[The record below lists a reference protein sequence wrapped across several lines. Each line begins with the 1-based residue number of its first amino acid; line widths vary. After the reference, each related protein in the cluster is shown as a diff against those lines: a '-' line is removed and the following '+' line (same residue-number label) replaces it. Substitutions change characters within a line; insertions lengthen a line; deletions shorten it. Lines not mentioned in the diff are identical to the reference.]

1 MGQTAVGETRTGTV
15 TTYLRA
21 VGLFSLD
28 VRLFLLSSALIGLC
42 WKGIYAVLYNLY
54 LLRLGYGPGFIG
66 LANAVPTLTYGIA
79 CLPAGLIGDRWGA
92 RRAMIAGAAIV
103 VIGLALPPC
112 AEWLPVPLRG
122 GWLLLSYAVAWV
134 GAALNIV
141 NANPYLMVA
150 TGTEERDHAFSVQMA
165 LWPMAGFAGSL
176 LGGLLPGF
184 FASTLGLGLESPAAY
199 RYPLFVAAGLYIP
212 AIPLLLATRGPLAS
226 APGAAREEDG
236 RAPWAL
242 IALVFIVVLLYVAGD
257 GVVRTFYNVYL
268 DRELG
273 LSTPA
278 IGSLYGVALL
288 VATLAALAA
297 PIVMARWGR
306 WGELRRSDPG
316 DGSQP
321 AAPRTRAELAGR
333 WRRNRRHDR
342 ARADRA
348 SDHYGLPDGTRRPA
362 LARND
367 ICCWHDGTCPEL
379 DSRFLDGRLPG
390 RHPGLPRVV
399 PGRSGADHRW
409 IGRLLG
415 VRAREGSLD
424 GDSLADHY
432 GCLGSGPT
440 AMKHQPLAVQIERA
454 PDDVHVVCSMAR

>member
-92 RRAMIAGAAIV
+92 RRAMIAGATIV

-112 AEWLPVPLRG
+112 AEWLPMPLRG

-306 WGELRRSDPG
+306 WGSFVAVTLGMAASLLPLALVPNWQGAGAGIVGMTALGLIARPIITVYQMELV
-316 DGSQP
+316 
-321 AAPRTRAELAGR
+321 APRWRATMSAVGTMGHALSWTA
-333 WRRNRRHDR
+333 
-342 ARADRA
+342 A
-348 SDHYGLPDGTRRPA
+348 SLTGGYLVAALGYRGL
-362 LARND
+362 
-367 ICCWHDGTCPEL
+367 
-379 DSRFLDGRLPG
+379 FLDGAALTTVGSAVFWAFG
-390 RHPGLPRVV
+390 RGKVPWMATASPTTTAASARDPR
-399 PGRSGADHRW
+399 R
-409 IGRLLG
+409 
-415 VRAREGSLD
+415 
-424 GDSLADHY
+424 
-432 GCLGSGPT
+432 
-440 AMKHQPLAVQIERA
+440 
-454 PDDVHVVCSMAR
+454 